1 MKPLL
6 EIASVELLEKLFKLG
21 NRKSFSQSE
30 VVFGEGEKANFL
42 PVVLTGKV
50 KMVRYPENGKE
61 FIVGFFGNGEMFAIP
76 PAFDGKN
83 YPATCV
89 VVEDTKLLVLQ
100 RSDFLNLMKESNE
113 FSDIVM
119 QKICGLMRETA
130 EIINDLANSSPEF
143 RIGKVLLRLAK
154 NEPGKINLR
163 RQDIADMTG
172 LTTETTIRVIKKLE
186 AKSLLT
192 IIRGKIFI
200 DQPELLRRFL
210 A

>member
-50 KMVRYPENGKE
+50 KMVRYPEIGKE

-89 VVEDTKLLVLQ
+89 VVEDAKLLVLQ

-113 FSDIVM
+113 FSAIVM

-186 AKSLLT
+186 AKSLLK

-200 DQPELLRRFL
+200 EQPELLRRFL